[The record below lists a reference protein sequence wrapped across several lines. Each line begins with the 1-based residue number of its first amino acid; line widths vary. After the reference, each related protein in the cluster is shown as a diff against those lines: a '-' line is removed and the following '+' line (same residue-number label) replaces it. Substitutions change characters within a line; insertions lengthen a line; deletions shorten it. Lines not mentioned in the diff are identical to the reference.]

1 MTKEKRHK
9 RRDSPERESKV
20 KIKQE
25 KESPVRPH
33 KTRRSR
39 SRSNGNSS
47 PQRTSRYWYIT
58 FFDYNLL
65 LEQCSLDTTT
75 VVKRKSTCIF
85 FKRFRTRDRSSGR
98 AGTSPTG
105 RESRSPRNRR
115 SRSPHRVKR
124 VIMSATVS
132 ENGPLVIS
140 LVRWLLWIAKSLAT
154 LTH

>member
-47 PQRTSRYWYIT
+47 PQRTSRYLYIIR
-58 FFDYNLL
+58 FYYNLL
-65 LEQCSLDTTT
+65 LEQC
-75 VVKRKSTCIF
+75 F
-85 FKRFRTRDRSSGR
+85 FRHYDGFENKTDLYFLNSSE
-98 AGTSPTG
+98 
-105 RESRSPRNRR
+105 RET
-115 SRSPHRVKR
+115 
-124 VIMSATVS
+124 A
-132 ENGPLVIS
+132 PLVEEGHLPPAERADLPGTEGVAVPIVLLKS
-140 LVRWLLWIAKSLAT
+140 ESNGWLCPRLLIMAFCDKLSKMAVMDA
-154 LTH
+154 